1 MTLAAYDSSTEMLL
15 RSTSFHDALNAEQL
29 ERLHV
34 DLHFRTFK
42 AGAPVALRG
51 TAADAW
57 LGVAKGLVKIEN
69 TAADGRQTTLTHFSA
84 GCWFGEGTLLKHGPW
99 PFDAVTVTDSVVAFL
114 PLSTFDW
121 LLDSSIAF
129 NRFLLDQLNA
139 RLAQFVERCEHLRLH
154 GAEHHVVHCLAE
166 MVDPRLYPYTEDSI
180 AVSQEGLA
188 HLAGVSR
195 SLVNRVLHKLER
207 EGLVQV
213 DYRSI
218 KLLDRAGLRRF
229 SAAFAS

>member
-1 MTLAAYDSSTEMLL
+1 MSASFDSSAEILL
-15 RSTSFHDALNAEQL
+15 GSTGFHSALDDAQLARLRAE
-29 ERLHV
+29 LHSMA
-34 DLHFRTFK
+34 FK
-42 AGAPVALRG
+42 AGETVARRNS
-51 TAADAW
+51 AADAW

-69 TAADGRQTTLTHFSA
+69 TGADGRHTTLTHFSA
-84 GCWFGEGTLLKHGPW
+84 GCWFGEGTLLKRAPW
-99 PFDAVTVTDSVVAFL
+99 PFDAVAVTDSVVAFV
-114 PLSTFDW
+114 PISTFEW
-121 LLDSSIAF
+121 LLASSFAF

-154 GAEHHVVHCLAE
+154 DAEHHVVHCLTE

-180 AVSQEGLA
+180 AVSQDGLA

-207 EGLVQV
+207 QGLVRT

-218 KLLDRAGLRRF
+218 TLLDPPALRRF
-229 SAAFAS
+229 SGTLDD

>member
-1 MTLAAYDSSTEMLL
+1 MLTSLDSSAHDLL
-15 RSTSFHDALNAEQL
+15 DGTSFHKALSAEQL

-34 DLHFRTFK
+34 DLHAKPFK
-42 AGAPVALRG
+42 AGAPVARRG
-51 TAADAW
+51 APADAW

-69 TAADGRQTTLTHFSA
+69 TAADGRQTTLTHFSV

-99 PFDAVTVTDSVVAFL
+99 PFDVVAVTDSVVAFL
-114 PLSTFDW
+114 PISTFEW

-154 GAEHHVVHCLAE
+154 DAEHHVVHCLTE
-166 MVDPRLYPYTEDSI
+166 MVDPRLCPYTEDSI

-195 SLVNRVLHKLER
+195 SIVNRVLHKLER
-207 EGLVQV
+207 QGLVRV

-218 KLLDRAGLRRF
+218 KLLDPNGLRRF
-229 SAAFAS
+229 SEALSR